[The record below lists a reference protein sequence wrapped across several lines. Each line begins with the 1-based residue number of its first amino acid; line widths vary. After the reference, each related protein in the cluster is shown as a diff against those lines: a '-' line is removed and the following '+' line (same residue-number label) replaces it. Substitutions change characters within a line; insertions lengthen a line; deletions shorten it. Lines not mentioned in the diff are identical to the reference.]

1 MNGRVGKKI
10 KFYIGYLRNENVFV
24 LYNADSYMG
33 LFIKIVETGF
43 PHTQAGWRQIRDEDI
58 EDYRDGVDVLCY
70 TGNYGRCP
78 VSCFE
83 VLEEAE
89 ADDFEDLDYRNTY
102 LDPHGKEWRNNGGVI
117 EKGIH
122 ILVNGCNMMTLPII
136 TSRKRCQKWKRL
148 AGFV

>member
-58 EDYRDGVDVLCY
+58 EDYRDGVDSLVLH
-70 TGNYGRCP
+70 RKLRH
-78 VSCFE
+78 VSSKLF
-83 VLEEAE
+83 
-89 ADDFEDLDYRNTY
+89 
-102 LDPHGKEWRNNGGVI
+102 
-117 EKGIH
+117 
-122 ILVNGCNMMTLPII
+122 
-136 TSRKRCQKWKRL
+136 
-148 AGFV
+148 